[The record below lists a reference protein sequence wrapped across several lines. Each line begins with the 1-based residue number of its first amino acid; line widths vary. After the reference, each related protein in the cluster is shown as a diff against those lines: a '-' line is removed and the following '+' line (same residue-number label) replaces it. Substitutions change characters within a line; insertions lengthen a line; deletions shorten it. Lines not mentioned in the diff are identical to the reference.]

1 MKTLPFIV
9 ASALWMSATAGLAH
23 GPAAHGGHGATSAVA
38 PQQQD
43 WGIAGHSDDAGRT
56 IVLRMTDDMRFTPS
70 HVDVRQGE
78 TVRLRVENRGQV
90 LHEVVLGTAQALQ
103 AHAEAMRK
111 FPGMEHDEPHMAH
124 VAPGDRQDLVWRFN
138 RAGRFDFACLL
149 PGHYEAGMRGTF
161 TVTP

>member
-1 MKTLPFIV
+1 MKIFPFIA
-9 ASALWMSATAGLAH
+9 ASVLWMSATAGHAH
-23 GPAAHGGHGATSAVA
+23 GPAAQGGHGATSAVPA
-38 PQQQD
+38 QQHD
-43 WGIAGHSDDAGRT
+43 WGIAGNGADASRT
-56 IVLRMTDDMRFTPS
+56 IVLRMTDDMRFTPA
-70 HVDVRQGE
+70 HFDVRQGE

-90 LHEVVLGTAQALQ
+90 LHEVVLGTAQTLQ

-111 FPGMEHDEPHMAH
+111 FPGMEHDEPYMAH
-124 VAPGDRQDLVWRFN
+124 VAPGGREDLIWRFN